1 MNISPKKAA
10 CFLFLIILLWA
21 SGVNAANY
29 LFVGSNFPVLSEE
42 LPDKSLGGISID
54 IVRIICKRLGHTPTF
69 EMYPWARAQAL
80 VKTGEADV
88 LLVPFKTPERETW
101 MDFSEIPF
109 FEDKSFFFIR
119 PGSHTTWDG
128 TFESIENLHIGK
140 VRGWSLGEAFEKEKS
155 QLTIDYAPNLDLCF
169 LKLISGRVDLVP
181 TQKREA
187 YKAFQRLGLR
197 ENEYPTVILP
207 ELSVNYCYYGF
218 SKQKQ
223 AVLKVFKAEFDQAL
237 IQMKKSGEIARL
249 MKTYPPYY

>member
-1 MNISPKKAA
+1 MNIFLKKITV
-10 CFLFLIILLWA
+10 FLFLIALLWT
-21 SGVNAANY
+21 SGVNAENY

-54 IVRIICKRLGHTPTF
+54 IVRIICKQLGHTPTF

-119 PGSHTTWDG
+119 PGSHITWDG
-128 TFESIENLHIGK
+128 TFESIDKLRIGK
-140 VRGWSLGEAFEKEKS
+140 VRGWSLGEAFEKKKP
-155 QLTIDYAPNLDLCF
+155 QLAIDYAPSLDLCF

-197 ENEYPTVILP
+197 ENEYPAPIPP
-207 ELSVNYCYYGF
+207 ELSINYCYYGF
-218 SKQKQ
+218 SKIKH
-223 AVLKVFKAEFDQAL
+223 AALKAFKAEFDQAL
-237 IQMKKSGEIARL
+237 IQMKESGEIARL
-249 MKTYPPYY
+249 LKRSPLYY